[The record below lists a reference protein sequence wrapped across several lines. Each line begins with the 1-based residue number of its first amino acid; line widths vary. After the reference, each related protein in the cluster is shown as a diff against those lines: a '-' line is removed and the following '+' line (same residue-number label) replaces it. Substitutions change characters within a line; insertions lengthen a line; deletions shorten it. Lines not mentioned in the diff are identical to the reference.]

1 MPLDAF
7 AAHCL
12 RLRPTLF
19 IVLGSGQGLIGARVA
34 GGVSLPFA
42 EVPGMPPAS
51 VAGHKG
57 CFTVGTLAGTPVLLA
72 EGRVHGYEGHGEE
85 AVTRPVRFAA
95 EMGVRFALFTNAA
108 GGIRDDLA
116 PGALMPLNGQ
126 MDWRERPFPI
136 RPTERNPYCPAFL
149 DAVCREGRLWPGVY
163 AAVSG
168 PSYETPAE
176 IRALRAAGADAVGMS
191 TAPEARAG
199 AALGLRCAAVSL
211 ITNRAA
217 GLSSETLS
225 HHDVLAVAKASAE
238 RLADLIERVASSL
251 ALESR

>member
-1 MPLDAF
+1 MPDAF
-7 AAHCL
+7 AARC
-12 RLRPTLF
+12 RELRPALF
-19 IVLGSGQGLIGARVA
+19 IVLGSGQGLIAARVA
-34 GGVSLPFA
+34 APTSLPFA
-42 EVPGMPPAS
+42 AVPGMPAAS

-72 EGRVHGYEGHGEE
+72 EGRVHGYEGHGDD
-85 AVTRPVRFAA
+85 AVTCPVRFAH
-95 EMGVRFALFTNAA
+95 ELGVRFALFTNAA

-116 PGALMPLNGQ
+116 PGSLMPLNAHI
-126 MDWRERPFPI
+126 DWRDDPFPI
-136 RPTERNPYCPAFL
+136 PPTKPNPYDPAFL
-149 DAVCREGRLWPGVY
+149 DLVTRQARLWPGTY

-191 TAPEARAG
+191 TAPEARAA
-199 AALGLRCAAVSL
+199 AALGLRCAAISL

-217 GLSSETLS
+217 GLSPETLS

-251 ALESR
+251 ARVPR